1 MAAYQGGTDVYT
13 TLASATNYGIPFL
26 IISVPF
32 GVTSLLF
39 IPKQLR
45 ERRLRTHGME
55 ALAICE
61 ERIRRGGTAVELLN
75 CSFRSADGQEI
86 WAIVTA
92 PKPAPYLG
100 DEFPV
105 VFDRRRPSNVESKDY
120 LASFGS
126 RVGVVVQSLF
136 GLLLAAAAVAGA
148 LS

>member
-1 MAAYQGGTDVYT
+1 MSI

-45 ERRLRTHGME
+45 ERRLRTRGLE
-55 ALAICE
+55 ASAVCE
-61 ERIRRGGTAVELLN
+61 ERIRRGGTTVEKLN
-75 CSFRSADGQEI
+75 CSFRSADGRET

-105 VFDRRRPSNVESKDY
+105 VFDPHRPEIVESKDY
-120 LASFGS
+120 LSSFTS
-126 RVGVVVQSLF
+126 RAGVVVQSLF
-136 GLLLAAAAVAGA
+136 GLLLAAAVVASA

>member
-1 MAAYQGGTDVYT
+1 VYT

-92 PKPAPYLG
+92 PKPALYLG

-105 VFDRRRPSNVESKDY
+105 VFDPRRPSNVESKDY